1 MLGHRPATR
10 EVKWAA
16 AVLACGPE
24 AVLSHRSA
32 ATAWGIR
39 EWESRQVDV
48 TSPAGRGRGRKGIR
62 VHRASL
68 HEIDRT
74 LRLGIPVTSVART
87 VADLAHELDDEA
99 TFRLVREAQFRKL
112 LHLPALELANRRR
125 PSRRLAAVIDDLLPT
140 DTPLEDL
147 FVQAVI
153 RRYDIP
159 EPLCQQKVEG
169 FRVDFHWPAA
179 RLVVETDGSQ
189 HADPLRM
196 QADHI
201 RDNVL
206 QVAGQLVLRYTKAD
220 LTRRHRR
227 VADQIARRAG
237 RA

>member
-1 MLGHRPATR
+1 MDAESAKRWARAADLASPLGLLTAAQLNALGIFRGAIEKGLRSGRLHRVHRGVYVLGHRPATR

-32 ATAWGIR
+32 AAAWAIR
-39 EWESRQVDV
+39 EWEGHRVDV
-48 TSPAGRGRGRKGIR
+48 TSPSGRGRDGIR

-87 VADLAHELDDEA
+87 VADMAHELDDEG

-140 DTPLEDL
+140 DTPLE
-147 FVQAVI
+147 
-153 RRYDIP
+153 
-159 EPLCQQKVEG
+159 G
-169 FRVDFHWPAA
+169 
-179 RLVVETDGSQ
+179 
-189 HADPLRM
+189 PLR
-196 QADHI
+196 ADRHS
-201 RDNVL
+201 
-206 QVAGQLVLRYTKAD
+206 ALR
-220 LTRRHRR
+220 HP
-227 VADQIARRAG
+227 
-237 RA
+237 